1 MNKDK
6 PSMKKT
12 GKAEAERPALSQRM
26 RDYFVSLKYEWQK
39 VTFPTRK
46 ELIQSTIVVFLF
58 TIILMAII
66 SAYDVAM
73 SFAFNRFVLPISEE
87 Q

>member
-1 MNKDK
+1 MSKAK
-6 PSMKKT
+6 ASKKT
-12 GKAEAERPALSQRM
+12 GKSEVERLSLGQRM

-46 ELIQSTIVVFLF
+46 ELIQSTTVVFLF

-66 SAYDVAM
+66 SAYDMVM
-73 SFAFNRFVLPISEE
+73 SFMFNRFILPVG

>member
-1 MNKDK
+1 MSKDK
-6 PSMKKT
+6 SSTKKT
-12 GKAEAERPALSQRM
+12 GKAEAERPALGQRM

-46 ELIQSTIVVFLF
+46 ELIQSTLVVFLF

-66 SAYDVAM
+66 SAYDVGM